1 MKKIILKLIWNY
13 YKLTE
18 LVFLLVY
25 NIILLNAN
33 ILIIC
38 CTLAYFKQFES
49 AVRFQIRSYFGTIDS
64 LE

>member
-1 MKKIILKLIWNY
+1 MKKISLKLIWNY

-49 AVRFQIRSYFGTIDS
+49 TVRFQIRSYFGTIDS